1 MPEIVDAFVAA
12 GGSEPRVSFG
22 SSGNLFRQIRQGA
35 PFELFL
41 SADEQFVG
49 SLVDEGRTLDTGAL
63 YASGRVV
70 LFVPL
75 RSPLLPDG
83 SLEDLRL
90 AAGDGRLRRLAIANP
105 AHAPYGRAARE
116 ALEHRGLW
124 SSIEPRL
131 VVGENASQAVQFALS
146 GGTEGGIVPYSLILA
161 PRIAP
166 LGTGALIPRSWHSP
180 IRHRVV
186 LLDSASADAGALYRF
201 LQQGEARAILERYGF
216 IVPEGEQ

>member
-1 MPEIVDAFVAA
+1 MRDRERGGARAA
-12 GGSEPRVSFG
+12 
-22 SSGNLFRQIRQGA
+22 
-35 PFELFL
+35 L
-41 SADEQFVG
+41 SAHVAGD
-49 SLVDEGRTLDTGAL
+49 DI
-63 YASGRVV
+63 
-70 LFVPL
+70 
-75 RSPLLPDG
+75 LLPHHALPTPHHSPSIRLG
-83 SLEDLRL
+83 RCLRP
-90 AAGDGRLRRLAIANP
+90 AGHGRRLRRASRLRTGGGRGRQSPLRDAGDRRRFRCRRRLGTASELRLIGQSVP
-105 AHAPYGRAARE
+105 ADSTGRAVRA